1 MTLART
7 TYTAALRLATPAL
20 LMHLAR
26 RTRRQTGGRD
36 DFHARL
42 GLVEA
47 DERRPVW
54 IHAASAGEARAALPL
69 AAALADTHP
78 IRLSTFTAS
87 GLARFRE
94 SLPDVPASL
103 SPLDLPGAWRRFFT
117 RTSPRLAVL
126 LEGELWPNLLAEA
139 RRRGLPVVLASA
151 RMTPGAAR
159 RLGRFPSAAREMLG
173 GLAGVL
179 AQSGEDL
186 ERFHALGLPRGRGR
200 ATGNLKDAQTIGT
213 EARTRGRALRAAA
226 LAGRKVWVAGSV
238 REGEEAF
245 VAEVTAL
252 LRTRMPEAVA
262 LIVPRHP
269 ERAGGFVAALATR
282 GIEVLD
288 WGALAGD
295 GTLPGGAVVVVAR
308 LGVLP
313 ALYAAA
319 DAAFVG
325 GSFAPLGG
333 HNLLEPAQAGV
344 PVFAGP
350 HLDNVRESVERL
362 EATGAL
368 TVISDAGTLA
378 AGLAD
383 LLNDRKRART
393 LGEAA
398 KRAASNSKPL
408 EATLAALAPWL

>member
-1 MTLART
+1 MTLVRT
-7 TYTAALRLATPAL
+7 SYTAALRLATPAL
-20 LMHLAR
+20 LVHLAR

-36 DFHARL
+36 DFRARL
-42 GLVEA
+42 GLVET
-47 DERRPVW
+47 DERRPIW
-54 IHAASAGEARAALPL
+54 IHAASTGEARAALPL
-69 AAALADTHP
+69 AAALTNTHP
-78 IRLSTFTAS
+78 IRLSAFTAS

-94 SLPDVPASL
+94 SLPEAPVTLA
-103 SPLDLPGAWRRFFT
+103 PLDLPGAWRRFFT

-139 RRRGLPVVLASA
+139 RYRGLPVVLASA

-159 RLGRFPSAAREMLG
+159 RLGRFPSATREMLG

-200 ATGNLKDAQTIGT
+200 VTGNLKDAQTIGA
-213 EARTRGRALRAAA
+213 EARTKGRALRAGA
-226 LAGRKVWVAGSV
+226 LAGRRVWVAGSV

-269 ERAGGFVAALATR
+269 ERAGGFVAALAAR
-282 GIEVLD
+282 GIEALD
-288 WGALAGD
+288 WNALAD
-295 GTLPGGAVVVVAR
+295 DTTLPGGAVVVVAK
-308 LGVLP
+308 LGVLS
-313 ALYAAA
+313 ALYATA
-319 DAAFVG
+319 DVAFVG
-325 GSFAPLGG
+325 GSIAPFGG

-350 HLDNVRESVERL
+350 HLDNVRAAAARL
-362 EATGAL
+362 EAAGVFTEVRDAEELATG
-368 TVISDAGTLA
+368 LA
-378 AGLAD
+378 A
-383 LLNDRKRART
+383 LLNDRKRAQT

-398 KRAASNSKPL
+398 RRTALSLESL
-408 EATLAALAPWL
+408 EATLAALASWL